1 MKTVKLDPD
10 FGDAWAYFFRF
21 DHPLNVI
28 HTFTLYI
35 TKYWF
40 WVLSDFFRLFS
51 QPQLPIRQETHPGCS
66 HFFLMW
72 VPSSLRSTRS
82 GRRRVCWTR
91 RTWRVPTS
99 SAPKKVVELKIQFRW
114 GECAERHGR
123 WLAATC
129 QDDVMWYIVLMF
141 VVWSFEKGVML
152 ANRSRKTGLTSSSTL
167 SAKIFTHHFLRY
179 MLNKCCCSFNKR
191 V

>member
-1 MKTVKLDPD
+1 MFCRMFWSERKLAKARDWFMKTVKLDPD

-66 HFFLMW
+66 HFFLM
-72 VPSSLRSTRS
+72 
-82 GRRRVCWTR
+82 
-91 RTWRVPTS
+91 
-99 SAPKKVVELKIQFRW
+99 
-114 GECAERHGR
+114 
-123 WLAATC
+123 
-129 QDDVMWYIVLMF
+129 
-141 VVWSFEKGVML
+141 
-152 ANRSRKTGLTSSSTL
+152 
-167 SAKIFTHHFLRY
+167 
-179 MLNKCCCSFNKR
+179 
-191 V
+191 